1 VPERPTL
8 AQNLE
13 SCHCPD
19 HRSVDKSDQ
28 SIHCITSAALTSEEI
43 PAAYDNPFFAKVRN
57 DSTEESLRSALLAM
71 AKSHSKK
78 RSKTTSSFTPRTDV
92 AHDWQKDDE
101 ELDLESRLFGTSK
114 KAKVAVSQDEENE
127 LEGVD
132 DDDVGEAECVMGGY
146 ANAMRC
152 SCSLSTHR

>member
-1 VPERPTL
+1 
-8 AQNLE
+8 
-13 SCHCPD
+13 
-19 HRSVDKSDQ
+19 
-28 SIHCITSAALTSEEI
+28 
-43 PAAYDNPFFAKVRN
+43 
-57 DSTEESLRSALLAM
+57 M

-78 RSKTTSSFTPRTDV
+78 RSKTTSSFTPRSDV

-101 ELDLESRLFGTSK
+101 ELELESRLFGTSK
-114 KAKVAVSQDEENE
+114 KTKVAVNQDEENE

-146 ANAMRC
+146 ANAMGG